1 MRTLPVALHAF
12 TWSRRAAALGVA
24 ALAAAAPSA
33 LLAQGKPASDEQ
45 LEAARP
51 GTLRIEA
58 DAIGLRLGEE
68 IVTIVEVLPAG
79 AQA

>member
-1 MRTLPVALHAF
+1 MRT
-12 TWSRRAAALGVA
+12 RAAR
-24 ALAAAAPSA
+24 
-33 LLAQGKPASDEQ
+33 DEQ